1 MINGFDSFP
10 MDQLINNHS
19 LGKSECLLIF
29 INGTK
34 KTKIDA
40 ALVSLFMLWFLVVFV
55 NLYIDLYEAVAKG
68 CKLVQQAQIIFYKT
82 MALHVTDNIWLIHIV
97 IFPLV
102 ALGNA
107 MLSFIV

>member
-40 ALVSLFMLWFLVVFV
+40 AVVSLFMLWFLVVFV

-68 CKLVQQAQIIFYKT
+68 CKLVQQAKMFIKT
-82 MALHVTDNIWLIHIV
+82 MALHVTDNIWLIHTV

-102 ALGNA
+102 ALGDA